1 MKTDARGLVVS
12 EKRTGES
19 DRLVTVLT
27 AEKGVLRAFVRG
39 SRQAGGARLSATRL
53 FTYSRFTIFEGRD
66 SYIIDDAQPIE
77 VFFDLCRDIG
87 RFSLAQYFCELAVS
101 LAPQDAEAEEFLRL
115 LLNAMY
121 FLSKGGHPDSVLKAA
136 VEMRMMTFAGYQP
149 DLVCCSECGCYEA
162 DTMLFLPRSAKLCCS
177 ACYRPQQGEPAVAL
191 GRGALTA
198 LRHTVYAD
206 FGKLFSFRVSGE
218 AERQLGEA
226 SERYVTETLQRGF
239 ATLDFYH
246 QTALPPSESGKGTE

>member
-1 MKTDARGLVVS
+1 MKWDARGLVVS
-12 EKRTGES
+12 EKRVGES
-19 DRLVTVLT
+19 DRLVTILT

-87 RFSLAQYFCELAVS
+87 RFSLAQYFCELAVA
-101 LAPQDAEAEEFLRL
+101 LAPQDGEAGEYLRL
-115 LLNAMY
+115 LLNALYLLM
-121 FLSKGGHPDSVLKAA
+121 KGDRPDSVLKAA
-136 VEMRMMTFAGYQP
+136 VEMRMMTLAGYQP

-162 DTMLFLPRSAKLCCS
+162 EVMLFLPRSAKLFCGSCF
-177 ACYRPQQGEPAVAL
+177 RPKEGEPDVAL

-198 LRHTVYAD
+198 LRHTVYAESA
-206 FGKLFSFRVSGE
+206 KLFNFRVSGE
-218 AERQLGEA
+218 AERQLAEA
-226 SERYVTETLQRGF
+226 AERYVTETLQRGF
-239 ATLDFYH
+239 ATLDFYR
-246 QTALPPSESGKGTE
+246 QMAAPAADSGKVT